1 VARARLHEGE
11 RDAADARAKSV
22 ALEVVCAELQHELK
36 TLAAVSSQAVAEG
49 TAAVEAVTASGNAQV
64 GAPPAAPGPATLPA

>member
-1 VARARLHEGE
+1 
-11 RDAADARAKSV
+11 
-22 ALEVVCAELQHELK
+22 
-36 TLAAVSSQAVAEG
+36 VSSQAVAEG